1 MATQEI
7 INIGTLP
14 NDGEGDPLRVA
25 FSKINNNFSNLF
37 PTAINTSSSY
47 TVGNTAGQLIF
58 ETSASTFTMGQLY
71 MYVADPGGNS
81 SQSMQLNAQINQALD
96 DAKFSAVGTS
106 VFGTPLTTYSM
117 QVVGG
122 NVQLLANPLVDTTLF
137 HFIGSQI
144 IWTGANVPGLLFGID
159 GYVDSVMSTENAL
172 DLETE
177 QSFQ

>member
-25 FSKINNNFSNLF
+25 FAKINNNFSNLF

-47 TVGNTAGQLIF
+47 TVGNEPGQLIF
-58 ETSASTFTMGQLY
+58 ETSVSEFTMGQLY
-71 MYVADPGGNS
+71 VYAADPGGNS
-81 SQSMQLNAQINQALD
+81 SQSIQLNAQINQAAS
-96 DAKFSAVGTS
+96 DAKFSAVGLS
-106 VFGTPLTTYSM
+106 VFGDPLTTYSM

-122 NVQLLANPLVDTTLF
+122 NVQLLANPLVDNIVF

-144 IWTGANVPGLLFGID
+144 MWTGGNVQGLFLGID
-159 GYVDSVMSTENAL
+159 GYVDSNMATETNVGIT
-172 DLETE
+172 TE
-177 QSFQ
+177 QSGQ

>member
-25 FSKINNNFSNLF
+25 FGKINNNFANLF
-37 PTAINTSSSY
+37 PTAINTGSSY
-47 TVGNTAGQLIF
+47 TVGDTPGQLIF
-58 ETSASTFTMGQLY
+58 ETDANTFTMGQLY
-71 MYVADPGGNS
+71 MYAADVVGNS
-81 SQSMQLNAQINQALD
+81 SQSTQLNAQINQEKDA
-96 DAKFSAVGTS
+96 AKFSAVGTS

-122 NVQLLANPLVDTTLF
+122 NVQLLANPLVDDTIF

-144 IWTGANVPGLLFGID
+144 IWIGANVAGLLIGID
-159 GYVDSVMSTENAL
+159 GYVDSVMSTENDL
-172 DLETE
+172 DIETE
-177 QSFQ
+177 QAF